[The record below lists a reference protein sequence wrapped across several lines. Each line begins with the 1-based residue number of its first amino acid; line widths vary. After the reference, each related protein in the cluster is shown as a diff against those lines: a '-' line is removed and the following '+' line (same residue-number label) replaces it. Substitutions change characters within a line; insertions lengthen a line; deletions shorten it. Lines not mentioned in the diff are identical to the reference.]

1 MKRVYKYTS
10 SYRMEDSFA
19 RKDRLSEEELDFL
32 EELNTIDF
40 YLDGEKYTWDSDI
53 DGVLGVS
60 ILVCTPEELQRII
73 DIDIKLH
80 YDLDGYSTADDI
92 TKSVLYGLHDC
103 KQYGFAE
110 ESIEY
115 MFYQWRKDYLTEDDV
130 LDKINEY
137 GAESL
142 TEHDKDFLDTGELK
156 APWHFEEF

>member
-92 TKSVLYGLHDC
+92 TKSVLYGLHD
-103 KQYGFAE
+103 
-110 ESIEY
+110 
-115 MFYQWRKDYLTEDDV
+115 
-130 LDKINEY
+130 
-137 GAESL
+137 
-142 TEHDKDFLDTGELK
+142 
-156 APWHFEEF
+156 